1 MHVVPGMSI
10 FRYPLVFFY
19 YGEG

>member
-19 YGEG
+19 CGEG